1 MKRLIYVWS
10 LTVVNLVRA
19 WFIDWYFSVL
29 HCALNKIISFNQL
42 IFNNF
47 IYSEFVLLQEVAKE
61 SWENY
66 EKRNDSVIVDT
77 FHGLLKSTVNCPECT
92 KVSVTFDPFC
102 YLSLP
107 MPIKKERLL
116 EVFWIPLSPEKKPI
130 QVLNGMIYMHWLSQN
145 QIKIRTG

>member
-1 MKRLIYVWS
+1 M
-10 LTVVNLVRA
+10 
-19 WFIDWYFSVL
+19 
-29 HCALNKIISFNQL
+29 
-42 IFNNF
+42 
-47 IYSEFVLLQEVAKE
+47 
-61 SWENY
+61 
-66 EKRNDSVIVDT
+66 IVDT

-130 QVLNGMIYMHWLSQN
+130 QVLNGNQN
-145 QIKIRTG
+145 KDWISCKNLFYIKKILKKKIEHNSFHCLTSSYLLYKSESVLE